1 MFMGAIVT
9 IVHCAA
15 GRKGALT
22 SHQSPALPVGLSERQ
37 GFLLIISGFVKIQVG
52 LRSMKTIAP
61 LPERMDEGAEEDAP
75 FKPLTAEEA
84 RRLREANPPVSPWWV
99 VAGQAVVGLVV
110 ALAAWALTGKQNV
123 GWSAG
128 YGALAVVIPA
138 AIFARGLTGR
148 FSSLNA
154 GTAAVGFM
162 LWEMVKIASSI
173 ALMAAAPRL
182 VADLSWPALLV
193 GLVLTMKVYW
203 VALAYAPKKRPT
215 NAKL

>member
-1 MFMGAIVT
+1 M
-9 IVHCAA
+9 
-15 GRKGALT
+15 RK
-22 SHQSPALPVGLSERQ
+22 
-37 GFLLIISGFVKIQVG
+37 
-52 LRSMKTIAP
+52 IAP
-61 LPERMDEGAEEDAP
+61 LPDSTEDEPP
-75 FKPLTAEEA
+75 FKPLTADEA
-84 RRLREANPPVSPWWV
+84 RRLREQNPPVSPWWV
-99 VAGQAVVGLVV
+99 VAGQALMGLVV
-110 ALAAWALTGKQNV
+110 ALAAWAFTGRQNV

-162 LWEMVKIASSI
+162 AWEMVKIASSI
-173 ALMAAAPRL
+173 ALLAAAPRL

-203 VALAYAPKKRPT
+203 LALAYSPRKTAPA
-215 NAKL
+215 NDKL